1 MTLHSYP
8 WYPADWLG
16 SETRAR
22 LTQAGRSIY
31 REILDFCWR
40 DGSVSAD
47 HDTLIGLIGCTRRE
61 FRAAWQVIAPK
72 FTERDGRLY
81 NARVDERR
89 PELVDWREA
98 RREAGRRGG
107 KSRSKA
113 QAELK
118 QVPSYSLSKTEAEL
132 EQNASSA
139 QANGKPSLSK
149 TEANAKPSSSSPSSS
164 SSVKPETV
172 SRERESRVSGGALPP
187 LSLAADP
194 DAEFLRVARLLCETL
209 PAGGDVH
216 RVVTAMRAEF
226 ARSASYEGAPLRF
239 AKSIES
245 AAIAWRA
252 AYDDNREL
260 RGKPAQYWLADGT
273 YAQKPPQPR
282 QRIDPGPVYLG
293 EGAGN
298 AD

>member
-31 REILDFCWR
+31 REMLDFCWK
-40 DGSVSAD
+40 DGSLSAD
-47 HDTLIGLIGCTRRE
+47 HATLIGMVGCTRKE
-61 FRAAWQVIAPK
+61 FEAAWKVISCK
-72 FTERDGRLY
+72 FEERDGRLY
-81 NARVDERR
+81 NERVDQRR
-89 PELVDWREA
+89 PDLMDWREA
-98 RREAGRRGG
+98 RREAGRKGG
-107 KSRSKA
+107 KVSGEARSKR
-113 QAELK
+113 
-118 QVPSYSLSKTEAEL
+118 SKTEAQLHENG
-132 EQNASSA
+132 EAKRSTASVCFDKTAKQN
-139 QANGKPSLSK
+139 
-149 TEANAKPSSSSPSSS
+149 EANAKPSSSSPSSS
-164 SSVKPETV
+164 PSVKPETV
-172 SRERESRVSGGALPP
+172 SGERESRVSGGALPP
-187 LSLAADP
+187 LSLATDP
-194 DAEFLRVARLLCETL
+194 DAEFLRVAKLLCETL

-239 AKSIES
+239 ALAIEK